1 MRVDSKFALRLKDRF
16 DFDVS
21 ALPAYTDE
29 QATEFLTDLIESSN
43 FLSKLQVEE
52 DVKGSKTIKLLNGD
66 VTLQEVTGCTLT
78 PDGSI
83 VFDGKNLVTKRL
95 GMAIKFCNEDLNGKF
110 TQMLNVIGSNRQDSE
125 MVLEAVIMA
134 YIAQLVK
141 RKSQRLALLGDT
153 DSIDPELAISDGFI
167 KKFDADGDME
177 VYYSAETAIDDTNGY
192 TIVKGLIDTI
202 PAIVFDK
209 ALNMSI
215 IIGRTEALGVI
226 AQYDTLFPTKNSI
239 VYTDVDGVM
248 SFTFPNTTVRV
259 ETVPELNGLNKAYS
273 VCWDYMFLGTDLE
286 SDMDG
291 LSIKYDDY
299 INELK
304 AEGLFRLGVEFVL
317 GQYFTRTHL
326 AIS

>member
-1 MRVDSKFALRLKDRF
+1 MAKFKERLKERF
-16 DFDVS
+16 DFDVT

-29 QATEFLTDLIESSN
+29 QSTEFLSDLIESSN
-43 FLSKLQVEE
+43 FLSKLTVEE

-83 VFDGKNLVTKRL
+83 VFDGKTLTTKRL

-141 RKSQRLALLGDT
+141 RKAQRLALLGDT
-153 DSIDPELAISDGFI
+153 ASIDPELAISDGFV
-167 KKFDADGDME
+167 KKFDADGDFN
-177 VYYSAETAIDDTNGY
+177 VYYNAATSFDDTNGY
-192 TIVKGLIDTI
+192 TILKGLIDTI
-202 PAIVFDK
+202 PAVVFDK
-209 ALNMSI
+209 AVNMSVI
-215 IIGRTEALGVI
+215 CGRKEALNCI
-226 AQYDTLFPTKNSI
+226 AQYDADFPARQSI
-239 VYTDVDGVM
+239 VYAEENGVM
-248 SFTFPNTTVRV
+248 SFTFPNTNVKV
-259 ETVPELNGLNKAYS
+259 ETLPELNNTNKAYQ

-291 LSIKYDDY
+291 LAIKYDDY